1 MSGLTAAEFDCF
13 STEFRR
19 DHYAAQLASE
29 AGFSTQH
36 AHLYLNA
43 IINEAHLALRLLKEV
58 RLDVSNRVL
67 EVGAGAGLLT
77 AFLQSR
83 GCNLVAIEPVDD
95 GFEATPILSRIVRE
109 STGIS
114 PHILHLEARELDCA
128 SHGLFDVIFSINVI
142 EHFQPLGTNLAGMA
156 RVLSPRGVQI
166 HTCPNY
172 SVPYEPHFGIPLL
185 PFAPHLT
192 VGLWRREL
200 RDNPLWRSLN
210 FITATDLRNYAAQ
223 NGLDAVFA
231 RGAMGRSLRR
241 LREEPEFAAR
251 HPAVLRWMAQIAH
264 HTGLA
269 RLLGQLP
276 AALSTPMTVVLRPKS
291 PIQAM

>member
-1 MSGLTAAEFDCF
+1 MRGLTAAEFDCF
-13 STEFRR
+13 SAEFRR
-19 DHYAAQLASE
+19 DDYAAQLASE

-36 AHLYLNA
+36 AHLYLDA
-43 IINEAHLALRLLKEV
+43 IVNEAHLALRLLKQV
-58 RLDVSNRVL
+58 HLDVNNRVL

-95 GFEATPILSRIVRE
+95 GFEATPTLSRIVRE

-114 PHILHLEARELDCA
+114 PRILRLEARELDCA
-128 SHGLFDVIFSINVI
+128 SHGLFDLIFSINVI
-142 EHFQPLGTNLAGMA
+142 EHFQPLDANLAGMA
-156 RVLSPRGVQI
+156 RVLSPTGVQI

-200 RDNPLWRSLN
+200 RNNPLWRSLN
-210 FITATDLRNYAAQ
+210 FITATDLRDYAAQ
-223 NGLDAVFA
+223 NGLEAVFA
-231 RGAMGRSLRR
+231 RGAMGQALRR
-241 LREEPEFAAR
+241 LRREPEFAAR
-251 HPAVLRWMAQIAH
+251 HPALLRWMAEIAQ
-264 HTGLA
+264 HTGLTM
-269 RLLGQLP
+269 LLEHLP
-276 AALSTPMTVVLRPKS
+276 AALATPMTVVLRPRS
-291 PIQAM
+291 PVRAM